1 MKKKC
6 FLRQGDI
13 YKKNGTFLT
22 QNYIIQ
28 TNTEIYLSI
37 HYLKPKI
44 LNANLCTF
52 KYKAN

>member
-13 YKKNGTFLT
+13 CEKSGTLLT

-28 TNTEIYLSI
+28 LNTEIYLSI
-37 HYLKPKI
+37 YYLKPKV
-44 LNANLCTF
+44 LSAKLCTL
-52 KYKAN
+52 KYKVY